1 MITMMMIVMMT
12 MMMMGRRIKLAIMT
26 IWILFTPSPTLNSFN
41 IVMTLNVDDDD
52 GDEQMIMTVVMI
64 LGYHSGTTKHF
75 HFFYKGHTSTPWKLY
90 TIEMLH
96 FRLKY
101 SCLTIVRNLSRK
113 NWIFFLRSGAVGG
126 NRIKSGKMRF
136 SPFSPHY
143 FFPEVLQRI
152 VYKMATLQRFK
163 DMPKIYSGVY
173 KWSWN
178 VSDHEI

>member
-1 MITMMMIVMMT
+1 M
-12 MMMMGRRIKLAIMT
+12 RRMKVAIMT

-64 LGYHSGTTKHF
+64 LCYHSGTTKHF
-75 HFFYKGHTSTPWKLY
+75 HFSYKGLASTPWKLY

-143 FFPEVLQRI
+143 FFPEVTENSFQNGNI
-152 VYKMATLQRFK
+152 AKIE